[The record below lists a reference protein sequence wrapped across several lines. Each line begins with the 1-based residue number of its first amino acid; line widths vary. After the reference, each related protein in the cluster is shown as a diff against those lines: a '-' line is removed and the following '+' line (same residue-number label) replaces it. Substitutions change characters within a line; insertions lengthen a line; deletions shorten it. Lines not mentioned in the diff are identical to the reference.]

1 MRSDSDPPL
10 DSDEE
15 IELINESPRYAARA
29 VLRRL
34 AWSGVVAI
42 LFVGA
47 LWMVA
52 R

>member
-1 MRSDSDPPL
+1 MRRDPDPPL

-15 IELINESPRYAARA
+15 IELIETSPRYAVRA

-34 AWSGVVAI
+34 AWSGVMAV

-47 LWMVA
+47 LWLVS

>member
-1 MRSDSDPPL
+1 MRDDPTPPL

-15 IELINESPRYAARA
+15 LDLISRSPRYAVRA

-34 AWSGVVAI
+34 VWSGMVAV

-47 LWMVA
+47 LWMVT